1 MGASERGIIGAMH
14 PARHLAHF
22 AILGAL
28 LFAGQQWFSPSQ
40 PVAAPEVRTV
50 ARDMTD
56 EQLLA
61 REARRLGLDRDDAV
75 VRERLVSNV
84 AFAGR
89 DDATADERYREAL
102 ALGMHESDALV
113 QRRLAALMTARIR
126 ADAARAPVD
135 DAALRAWF
143 EAHRDAYRQPAAL
156 RLALVCFA
164 GNDAQQRAR
173 DAFASLAGSSPDA
186 IEHTGDPCFFGDET
200 PLLSEAELARSYG
213 PAFARAIFAAQP
225 GAWTEPVAS
234 SQGWHLAFVRERVV
248 ARDADFSVARDGVR
262 DACVAERQ
270 DIALRA
276 AVERLRA
283 AHAAE
288 PL

>member
-1 MGASERGIIGAMH
+1 MVGASERGIIGAMH

-28 LFAGQQWFSPSQ
+28 LFAGQRWLAPPQ
-40 PVAAPEVRTV
+40 PVAAPDVRAV

-56 EQLLA
+56 EELLA

-75 VRERLVSNV
+75 VRERLASNV

-89 DDATADERYREAL
+89 DDATPDERYREAL

-126 ADAARAPVD
+126 AEAAREPID
-135 DAALRAWF
+135 DATLRAWF
-143 EAHRDAYRQPAAL
+143 DAHRDAYRQPAAV
-156 RLALVCFA
+156 RLSLVCFVGEHA
-164 GNDAQQRAR
+164 ERRAHE
-173 DAFASLAGSSPDA
+173 ASAEATTL
-186 IEHTGDPCFFGDET
+186 EGDPCFFGDET
-200 PLLSEAELARSYG
+200 PLLSEAELVRSYG
-213 PAFARAIFAAQP
+213 AAFARVIFAAQP
-225 GAWTEPVAS
+225 GAWTQPVAS
-234 SQGWHLAFVRERVV
+234 SQGWHLAFVRERVA
-248 ARDADFSVARDGVR
+248 ARDADFAVVRDGVH

-270 DIALRA
+270 DVALRA
-276 AVERLRA
+276 AVARLRA
-283 AHAAE
+283 AQAAE